1 MSPTS
6 YQAALPRDIKL
17 VPETGVEPARD
28 RSHGILSPGRL
39 PIPPLRH
46 LPFQSSVLFGA
57 QLEYHSQS
65 LLSTI
70 IFKKPPDRN
79 RTHLSLPPAYT
90 DMYTTYEG
98 GIPMQHTQQDE
109 TILRTEPK
117 EDIDDLIFRA
127 DPGWMVSER

>member
-1 MSPTS
+1 
-6 YQAALPRDIKL
+6 YQR
-17 VPETGVEPARD
+17 
-28 RSHGILSPGRL
+28 
-39 PIPPLRH
+39 
-46 LPFQSSVLFGA
+46 PFSFNFTRKGA
-57 QLEYHSQS
+57 CSQFIYS
-65 LLSTI
+65 CV
-70 IFKKPPDRN
+70 FRVKKPPDRN
-79 RTHLSLPPAYT
+79 RIHLSLPPAYT

>member
-1 MSPTS
+1 MST
-6 YQAALPRDIKL
+6 L
-17 VPETGVEPARD
+17 
-28 RSHGILSPGRL
+28 
-39 PIPPLRH
+39 
-46 LPFQSSVLFGA
+46 
-57 QLEYHSQS
+57 
-65 LLSTI
+65 

-79 RTHLSLPPAYT
+79 HTHLSLPPAYT

>member
-1 MSPTS
+1 MEGSS
-6 YQAALPRDIKL
+6 LL
-17 VPETGVEPARD
+17 L
-28 RSHGILSPGRL
+28 LS
-39 PIPPLRH
+39 
-46 LPFQSSVLFGA
+46 A

-65 LLSTI
+65 LLSTL